1 MPRLCSVATDSF
13 VLILAVCGFAMR
25 TGEEAS
31 SVMFRGWQPQ
41 QAPIATRPTTQPA
54 TQPAKPREK
63 LAIGGEEFE
72 LEIAA
77 DDATRAR
84 GLMHR
89 DKIDEHGGMLFIY
102 PETQD
107 ELGFWMKNCPIDI
120 DILYLDAKGRI
131 VATYTMKAEPT
142 KRDSETETQYEDRLK
157 RYPSRRP
164 AQFAIELKAGT
175 IERLKIEPGQMI
187 EVDVKRLKAMAE

>member
-1 MPRLCSVATDSF
+1 MPRRSF
-13 VLILAVCGFAMR
+13 VAIVCMALAFHTDGFAQ
-25 TGEEAS
+25 S
-31 SVMFRGWQPQ
+31 SKQTP
-41 QAPIATRPTTQPA
+41 PPSTQPSA
-54 TQPAKPREK
+54 QASTQPEQPRERLFIADEK
-63 LAIGGEEFE
+63 FE

-77 DDATRAR
+77 DASSREK
-84 GLMHR
+84 GFMHR
-89 DKIDEHGGMLFIY
+89 ERIGDHAGMLFIY

-131 VATYTMKAEPT
+131 VATHAMKAEPP

-175 IERLKIEPGQMI
+175 IERLKIEPGQSLEM
-187 EVDVKRLKAMAE
+187 DVKRLTAMAE